1 MRTESP
7 QTIRSLYQAASDR
20 YDRALRGALAE
31 LENRGVLNAK
41 WARDRFQLELPSSAR
56 RQARRSWRLRRP
68 VAKLVYV
75 AQLLKTGVTFG
86 DWVPYALW
94 KLERHTGT
102 HIEYSERQRR
112 HPFIWGWPLVFR
124 VLRNR
129 DLR

>member
-1 MRTESP
+1 M
-7 QTIRSLYQAASDR
+7 
-20 YDRALRGALAE
+20 
-31 LENRGVLNAK
+31 
-41 WARDRFQLELPSSAR
+41 
-56 RQARRSWRLRRP
+56 
-68 VAKLVYV
+68 
-75 AQLLKTGVTFG
+75 
-86 DWVPYALW
+86 PYALW